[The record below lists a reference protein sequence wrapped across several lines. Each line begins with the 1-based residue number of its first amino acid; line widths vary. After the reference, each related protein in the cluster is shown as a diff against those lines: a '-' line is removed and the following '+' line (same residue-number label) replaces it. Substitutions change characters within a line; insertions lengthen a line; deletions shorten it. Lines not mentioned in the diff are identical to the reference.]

1 MAHVMQANFISWL
14 LCDLSHVTLWLKYKE
29 LFQEAQT
36 IEEIAS
42 SKKFVLHRNR
52 HYLGNIPPKS
62 TKFAESTKHSLRR
75 NGKKRKKKALYVKLS
90 ILVQC
95 TGPGQPEPDLASGP
109 GSGRVARIF
118 SGRAGPIRPG
128 QFLRPSYPVPQI
140 LNCWQEKVF
149 LLILQVK

>member
-62 TKFAESTKHSLRR
+62 TKFAESTKQSQEE
-75 NGKKRKKKALYVKLS
+75 GKKKKKKKRHYM
-90 ILVQC
+90 
-95 TGPGQPEPDLASGP
+95 
-109 GSGRVARIF
+109 
-118 SGRAGPIRPG
+118 
-128 QFLRPSYPVPQI
+128 
-140 LNCWQEKVF
+140 
-149 LLILQVK
+149 